1 MLSVQSPALAKIP
14 VLVLAMQ
21 NINIVAQEQVIQEEA
36 GIDVEDCTNHVHVR
50 TTTFGIAV
58 KELAYA
64 HLNTNTPAKA
74 PMKTAEQEA
83 PAAISIKYV
92 NAIPDI
98 HGIILKEHVLLH
110 HQAQAAALQAVVA
123 HLLEEVLAHAMEYHM
138 PNIVLIMDLGV

>member
-64 HLNTNTPAKA
+64 HLITNTPAKA

-110 HQAQAAALQAVVA
+110 HQAQAVVA